1 MSSRELVIL
10 GTSSQVP
17 TRFRNHNGYFLRW
30 DGVGFLLDPGE
41 GTQRQMAHAG
51 VSASQIH
58 HVLISHFHGDH
69 CMGMAGIFQRISLDE
84 VPHVVHVWFPAS
96 GAVFLERLRYSSI
109 YLDKARIE
117 LHPVA
122 GEALRADLG
131 GVILEGAPLEH
142 GVESWGYAVQEPPR
156 RHMDA
161 EALAARGIVGP
172 DVGRLMREGRIV
184 VRGQVTTLDEVSVV
198 RPGQR
203 FAVTMDTRP
212 CAGAARIA
220 AGADLLLCESTYLEA
235 DRGDAWDRFHMTAAD
250 AARLARDAGVGRLVL
265 THFSQRYPDTAAF
278 VTEAAVHHPDVV
290 AAVDLDVFKL
300 R

>member
-96 GAVFLERLRYSSI
+96 GAAYLERLRYSSI

-117 LHPVA
+117 LHPIA

-131 GVILEGAPLEH
+131 AVILEAAPLEH
-142 GVESWGYAVQEPPR
+142 GVESWGYAIQEPPR
-156 RHMDA
+156 RHMHAD
-161 EALAARGIVGP
+161 ALAERGIAGP
-172 DVGRLMREGRIV
+172 DVGRLMREGAIT
-184 VRGQVTTLDEVSVV
+184 VRGQLTTLDEVSSVS
-198 RPGQR
+198 RGQR
-203 FAVTMDTRP
+203 FAITMDTRP

-235 DRGDAWDRFHMTAAD
+235 DRADAWERFHMTAGD

-278 VTEAAVHHPDVV
+278 VAEAAVHHADVV